1 MINGTINYKDNS
13 TGQFSLKSW
22 KSLKKLIETEKDLKK
37 INLFKPLKSLDSEIR
52 TIELPTNKIN
62 EYIIEVGLFESLGE
76 YGGDILTLFYKKFPL
91 LKEIKQDISNTLKD
105 TFKEL
110 DNSILTGREETQL
123 KVLSKLFKVY

>member
-1 MINGTINYKDNS
+1 MITGTIDYKNNS
-13 TGQFSLKSW
+13 TGQFSFKSW

-76 YGGDILTLFYKKFPL
+76 NGGDILTLFYKKFPL
-91 LKEIKQDISNTLKD
+91 FKEIKQDISNTLKD